1 MELKAN
7 ECRYGNFIIG
17 TYESED
23 DNLVHETICE
33 FKFYDCYNNYYN
45 VESKERIEEF
55 TGFKPIPLTE
65 EWLLKFGFVKI
76 NRNFL
81 LEFYNNGCFFYDLNK
96 KEFWIG
102 GYNSCAS
109 SQGFI
114 VDNIEFVHQLQNIIF
129 ALTNKELEIK
139 M

>member
-7 ECRYGNFIIG
+7 ELRIDNLVSDIHASESFYDKIKKITEDRIYYGNFH
-17 TYESED
+17 SHPKD
-23 DNLVHETICE
+23 L
-33 FKFYDCYNNYYN
+33 
-45 VESKERIEEF
+45 
-55 TGFKPIPLTE
+55 KPIPITE

-102 GYNSCAS
+102 GYDSCAS
-109 SQGFI
+109 SQGFT

-129 ALTNKELEIK
+129 ALTNEEL
-139 M
+139 

>member
-7 ECRYGNFIIG
+7 ELRIGNYLNTIHGIKRVSDISVDRYCWF
-17 TYESED
+17 T
-23 DNLVHETICE
+23 DNQCE
-33 FKFYDCYNNYYN
+33 
-45 VESKERIEEF
+45 
-55 TGFKPIPLTE
+55 PIPLTE
-65 EWLLKFGFVKI
+65 EWLFKFGFEKI

-102 GYNSCAS
+102 GYDSCAS
-109 SQGFI
+109 SQGFT

-129 ALTNKELEIK
+129 TLINKELKIK

>member
-45 VESKERIEEF
+45 VKSKERIEEF
-55 TGFKPIPLTE
+55 TGFKPIELDDF
-65 EWLLKFGFVKI
+65 WLKRFGFENIRFKYEI
-76 NRNFL
+76 NKFIIWLDPRST
-81 LEFYNNGCFFYDLNK
+81 YYHLNYK
-96 KEFWIG
+96 G
-102 GYNSCAS
+102 GS
-109 SQGFI
+109 
-114 VDNIEFVHQLQNIIF
+114 IEIRSVHQLQNLYF

>member
-65 EWLLKFGFVKI
+65 EWLLKFGFEKI
-76 NRNFL
+76 GRNFTTKDNFVIWL
-81 LEFYNNGCFFYDLNK
+81 SLSSETYQFRLH
-96 KEFWIG
+96 
-102 GYNSCAS
+102 GY
-109 SQGFI
+109 GK
-114 VDNIEFVHQLQNIIF
+114 DIEIKFVHQLQNLYY
-129 ALTNKELEIK
+129 ALTNEELK
-139 M
+139 LK